1 MTGNCELCGRWCAIE
16 RHHVFGAANRAR
28 SEHYGYVVNLCH
40 NCHNEPPDG
49 VHHNAARMLAL
60 HQRFQR
66 VFELTHT
73 RAQFRQEFGKSYLDD

>member
-1 MTGNCELCGRWCAIE
+1 MTGNCELCGRWCALE
-16 RHHVFGAANRAR
+16 RHHVYGSSNRAR

-40 NCHNEPPDG
+40 WCHNEKGG
-49 VHHNAARMLAL
+49 VHQDAAKMLAL

-73 RAQFRQEFGKSYLDD
+73 REQFMQEFGKNYIYD